1 MRAGHC
7 LTQNPKNKRECA
19 EKNFMKQENPS
30 WLSSLERDGFVLI
43 PNVLNDDVVDRLIIS
58 LEAEHKN
65 NHAIRNLLQVVPEV
79 RQLVE
84 SATVRAL
91 VEPVLCPA
99 AFAARGLFF
108 DKTPEANWKV
118 PWHQDLTIAV
128 RSRIEAPGFGP
139 WSVKSGVHHVQP
151 PTEILEPMVT
161 VRLNLDDCTEQ
172 NGPLRVLPESHR
184 FGKLTPG
191 AIREL
196 RDRTSAVSCVAKRG
210 GALLM
215 RPLLL
220 HASSRALSPY
230 HRRIIHLEFA
240 AELLPEGLEWLK
252 AVEEAVAEAE

>member
-1 MRAGHC
+1 
-7 LTQNPKNKRECA
+7 
-19 EKNFMKQENPS
+19 MKQENPS
-30 WLSSLERDGFVLI
+30 WMSSFDRAGFVLI
-43 PNVLNDDVVDRLIIS
+43 PNVLDGEVVDRLIIS

-65 NHAIRNLLQVVPEV
+65 NHAIRNLLQVFPEV
-79 RQLVE
+79 RRLAE
-84 SATVRAL
+84 SAAVGAL
-91 VEPVLCPA
+91 VQPVLGPA
-99 AFAARGLFF
+99 AFAVRGLFF

-139 WSVKSGVHHVQP
+139 WSVKSGVNHVQP
-151 PTEILEPMVT
+151 PTEILERMVT

-172 NGPLRVLPESHR
+172 NGPLRVLPGSHR
-184 FGKLTPG
+184 FGRLSSE
-191 AIREL
+191 AIRDL
-196 RDRTSAVSCVAKRG
+196 RDRTSPVSCVAKRG